1 MRLSF
6 WFDRVS
12 SEGDIKKKI
21 GKKIAGLD
29 KYLKHVS
36 SDLRAAVVRLS
47 KGERWGYKVKVDLKI
62 PGRDVVA
69 EGKDKEILTAVDQ
82 VINKLQQGLKKKIG
96 KAKDGW
102 RRR

>member
-1 MRLSF
+1 MRLAF

-12 SEGDIKKKI
+12 KDGDIKD
-21 GKKIAGLD
+21 KIAKKVGGLD

-36 SDLRAAVVRLS
+36 RDLREAVVRLS

-69 EGKDKEILTAVDQ
+69 EGKDEELLSAVDQ
-82 VINKLQQGLKKKIG
+82 AVGKLQQGLKKKIG

-102 RRR
+102 KKW